1 MTPDPPSKPKPPSKT
16 QPKASP
22 KARPTSR
29 QPARP
34 QPKPP
39 TSKPR
44 PTSKQQPKQQAKPK
58 EAGARTARSS
68 GSTRSTP
75 STRPGRP
82 ARRPRPTGLAAVGP
96 WLRRLGRPR
105 RRSDEPAPP
114 IHDKQR
120 DRALV
125 VVAALI
131 PIAVGAAAAISGWRA
146 TGDNALIGLR
156 VSDLLR
162 GHLLTSGLP
171 TTGENFG
178 TGITSNHPGPLGFYL
193 LAPFRLVYGVNAGLA
208 LGAAAINAA
217 AWGIGV
223 WVMTRRH
230 GQIAGVLTLGIFG
243 VLAYGLGAHI
253 LYDPISSNIAAFA
266 SVTLVIVTAA
276 VIGGDWKLLP
286 VFVVVASYVIQA
298 HLTYVALGVP
308 LVLVVAVALVVA
320 LAKKQPVPLRSLLIS
335 LGVGLVLWAPVFWDQ
350 FFGTGNISSII
361 RTFTSEDAGGKG
373 FGFAF
378 GRLVHSV
385 SPVPMFARPTGP
397 IGNLGFLEAAGG
409 VRTAIGVVL
418 LLAFAAAVWH
428 LWRTRSAYRPLA
440 GLVVLVVLASVYS
453 ASQLPDPATVKAAN
467 LRWMWTG
474 GALVWLVLLVVA
486 ADLATRWWR
495 AADLLAVAACLAVLG
510 VLAGATSYWTVEVR
524 DEPAFRAVDTL
535 VSQVNEKLE
544 PGTFIVKYQGEDA
557 LLNVG
562 PPLVTDLIDDGF
574 DARVSLGPFDRAYGD
589 HIVTK
594 RLPQNTPALFIATG
608 AEGSDALKDI
618 EASRATDEVIAETRF
633 DPLTGGPPVIVR
645 VYLAKVEVACE
656 RLTGLAKE
664 LADPNGERP
673 GAEVLEDMNTLA
685 SARLTTIAPTLT
697 PEELASIQQLLA
709 QIPAMQQQ
717 FTENPELTLQELQ
730 VENLQSAIDGI
741 QVLVD
746 LCS

>member
-1 MTPDPPSKPKPPSKT
+1 MTPDQPERPRRPTPPRRPAGAGSKAAPKAAPKPA
-16 QPKASP
+16 PKAGSKAAP
-22 KARPTSR
+22 KAAT
-29 QPARP
+29 
-34 QPKPP
+34 
-39 TSKPR
+39 KPR
-44 PTSKQQPKQQAKPK
+44 P
-58 EAGARTARSS
+58 AGASARPAATPKPAGTRPRTA
-68 GSTRSTP
+68 P
-75 STRPGRP
+75 AGRP
-82 ARRPRPTGLAAVGP
+82 ARRSKPTGLAAIGP
-96 WLRRLGRPR
+96 WLRRLARPR
-105 RRSDEPAPP
+105 RRSDLPAAP
-114 IHDKQR
+114 IHDKNR
-120 DRALV
+120 DLALV
-125 VVAALI
+125 AVAALI
-131 PIAVGAAAAISGWRA
+131 PVLVGALAAVTGWRA

-193 LAPFRLVYGVNAGLA
+193 LAPFRLLFGVNAGLA

-217 AWGIGV
+217 AWGIAV

-230 GQIAGVLTLGIFG
+230 GQIAGVLTLGILG
-243 VLAYGLGAHI
+243 ALAYGLGAHI

-276 VIGGDWKLLP
+276 VLGGDWKLLP
-286 VFVVVASYVIQA
+286 IFVVVASYVIQA

-320 LAKKQPVPLRSLLIS
+320 LVKKQPVPVRSLLIS
-335 LGVGLVLWAPVFWDQ
+335 LGVGLLLWAPVFWDQ

-373 FGFAF
+373 LGFAL

-397 IGNLGFLEAAGG
+397 IGNLAFLESAGG
-409 VRTAIGVVL
+409 VRTAIGVAL
-418 LLAFAAAVWH
+418 LIGFAVAVAH

-474 GALVWLVLLVVA
+474 GALVWLVLLVA
-486 ADLATRWWR
+486 LADVATRYWR
-495 AADLLAVAACLAVLG
+495 APDVLAVASCLAVLG
-510 VLAGATSYWTVEVR
+510 LAAGVSSYWTVEVR
-524 DEPAFRAVDTL
+524 DQPAFGAVDTL
-535 VSQVNEKLE
+535 AAQMSEKLE

-557 LLNVG
+557 LLNIG

-594 RLPQNTPALFIATG
+594 RLPQNTPALIIATG
-608 AEGSDALKDI
+608 AQGSDALKDI
-618 EASRATDEVIAETRF
+618 EASRATEQVIAETTF
-633 DPLTGGPPVIVR
+633 DPATGGPPVVVR
-645 VYLAKVEVACE
+645 VYLAEVAAACD
-656 RLTGLAKE
+656 RLTGLATE
-664 LADPNGERP
+664 LADPNGKRP
-673 GAEVLEDMNTLA
+673 NDEVLEDMNTLA
-685 SARLTTIAPTLT
+685 SDRLTTIAPTLT
-697 PEELASIQQLLA
+697 KQQLASIQQLLD

-717 FTENPELTLQELQ
+717 FADNPDLTLQDLKIDNIE
-730 VENLQSAIDGI
+730 SAIAGI

-746 LCS
+746 LCN